1 MHLIHPRLIKRITET
16 TLAVPDEHA
25 VILDRWA
32 ASIQDL
38 SIYKIKETAL
48 RSDFIHKILVG
59 VLGYDTVSS
68 KGTTYSLAEEYPLG
82 SGSVDVAFGS
92 FDKADK
98 AKDVVLA
105 PFEFKGAKTK
115 DLDAIMSGR
124 NKSPVQQAWEYG
136 MDAKGAKWVLVT
148 NYTELRLYAI
158 GYGRKAYE
166 SFDFL
171 KLSHPVHYTR
181 FITLL
186 SKDNLLG
193 GNALNLLQES
203 EQVDKDITYELYDD
217 YKTLRARLIKTIG
230 EENPK
235 TDTLDVIRYTQ
246 TILDR
251 ILFIAFAEDKK
262 LLPDNTLQKAYETKN
277 PYNPQPVWENF
288 KGLFHAI
295 NTGNKELEIPGYNG
309 GLFANNKHLDRLKIS
324 DELCE
329 GFKKIGEYDFDSDV
343 SVNILGH
350 IFEQSISDL
359 EELKAHAE
367 NVEEINKKQSK
378 RKKDG
383 IYYTPTSVTRYI
395 VEQAVGGWLN
405 NKKKELGADNLP
417 EITEEEFELHRIDI
431 KSKNFTQKIT
441 QEFKTKRQQVAKKV
455 KRHIEFWESY
465 KNVVSKIKVIDP
477 ACGSGAF
484 LNEVFDFLKAEGETL
499 NGELANLK
507 NEQISL
513 FRWDTHILA
522 NNIYGVDLNSES
534 IEITKLSLWLKTA
547 NRQEKLTYLEDN
559 IKVGNSLIDD
569 PKIAGNLSFNWN
581 EKFADIMQDGGFD
594 VVVGNPPWGAELS
607 KTVQTF
613 SNEKFYSDGLKNI
626 DSYGLFFGLSLSI
639 LKTNGLLGFITPDTF
654 LRKNDLFPV
663 REKLLKET
671 NIIEL
676 IETGPLFKE
685 VRDTWCA
692 ITICNKSLPDKKLK
706 TTHKKID
713 RFVVSVEERE
723 SHFQKQMFSYVTTLK
738 QQIWEKSDNLI
749 VGYLAKEETQNLIFK
764 LGKNKR
770 IGDYNKQFEISRGEE
785 GSKSKFK
792 EKNQSGFYLVT
803 PEEVFMNYVS
813 KGKEIEKN
821 TVSEGKLNKY
831 YTNPKIWIIRI
842 QKLRWKQR
850 IVSALDERTHSA
862 STKTLQ
868 LIVPKNNDLYLLKA
882 LQAVLSSKIVNFWCS
897 NYLSDDMNQSYL
909 EQIPFFDFEKKDFT
923 DLSGIFDEMQNLNK
937 EFFKVKDTLK
947 VLLMSEFSMEKVSR
961 KLENWFKLDFSE
973 FVAEIE
979 KSIRPDK
986 LSLSNKSDW
995 MEHFEKEKAKV
1006 LELKYKIEKID
1017 RKRDKMIYEKYDL
1030 TNKEIELV
1038 EETQ

>member
-1 MHLIHPRLIKRITET
+1 MTLFHPRIIKRITENK
-16 TLAVPDEHA
+16 LEVPQDHA
-25 VILDRWA
+25 RILSGWGD
-32 ASIQDL
+32 SINDF
-38 SIYKIKETAL
+38 SIFKIKETAL
-48 RSDFIHKILVG
+48 RSDFIHKILAG

-82 SGSVDVAFGS
+82 SGSVDVAFGT

-98 AKDVVLA
+98 AKDKVLA
-105 PFEFKGAKTK
+105 PFELKGAKTK
-115 DLDAIMSGR
+115 DLDAIMPGR

-158 GYGRKAYE
+158 GYGRKSYE
-166 SFDFL
+166 SFDFA
-171 KLSHPVHYTR
+171 KISDPEHYTR
-181 FITLL
+181 FVTLL
-186 SKDNLLG
+186 AKDNLLG
-193 GNALNLLQES
+193 GHTFNLLKES
-203 EQVDKDITYELYDD
+203 EQVDKDITKDLYDD
-217 YKTLRARLIKTIG
+217 YKALRARLIKTIG
-230 EENPK
+230 DENPGK
-235 TDTLDVIRYTQ
+235 DPLDVIRHTQ

-262 LLPDNTLQKAYETKN
+262 LLPENTLQKAYETKN

-288 KGLFHAI
+288 RGLFHAI
-295 NTGNKELEIPGYNG
+295 NKGNKELEIPGYNG
-309 GLFANNKHLDRLKIS
+309 GLFADDEELDSLKIS

-367 NVEEINKKQSK
+367 NVEEVNKKQSK

-383 IYYTPTSVTRYI
+383 IYYTPASVTRYI

-405 NKKKELGADNLP
+405 DRKKELGVNSLP
-417 EITEEEFELHRIDI
+417 EITEEEFDIHRIDI

-455 KRHIEFWESY
+455 NRHIEFWEAYEKALS
-465 KNVVSKIKVIDP
+465 NITVLDP

-484 LNEVFDFLKAEGETL
+484 LNEVFDFLKAEGEAV

-569 PKIAGNLSFNWN
+569 SGIAGSLAFNWN
-581 EKFADIMQDGGFD
+581 EKFSDIMQEGGFD

-607 KTVQTF
+607 KPAQTF
-613 SNEKFYSDGLKNI
+613 SNQKFYSESTKNI
-626 DSYGLFFGLSLSI
+626 DSYGLFFGLSLSN

-692 ITICNKSLPDKKLK
+692 ITICNKSLPDQKLK
-706 TTHKKID
+706 TIHKKID

-723 SHFQKQMFSYVTTLK
+723 SHFQKQVFSSVTKLNQK
-738 QQIWEKSDNLI
+738 IWEKSDSLI
-749 VGYLAKEETQNLIFK
+749 VGYIANEKTQNLIFK

-770 IGDYNKQFEISRGEE
+770 VCDYKKQFEISRGEE

-792 EKNQSGFYLVT
+792 EKKQSGFYLVT

-813 KGKEIEKN
+813 QGTEIEKN

-831 YTNPKIWIIRI
+831 YTFPKIWIIRI

-868 LIVPKNNDLYLLKA
+868 LIVSKNNDLNLLKA

-909 EQIPFFDFEKKDFT
+909 EQIPFFDFQKKDYS
-923 DLSGIFDEMQNLNK
+923 DLSGILDETLNLNK
-937 EFFKVKDTLK
+937 EFFKVKNTLRA
-947 VLLMSEFSMEKVSR
+947 LLMSEFSMEKTSR

-979 KSIRPDK
+979 KSIKPVK
-986 LSLSNKSDW
+986 LSLSKKSEW
-995 MEHFEKEKAKV
+995 MEHFEKEKAKA
-1006 LELKYKIEKID
+1006 LELKNKIEQID
-1017 RKRDKMIYEKYDL
+1017 RKRDQMIYELYEL
-1030 TNKEIELV
+1030 TPEEIELV
-1038 EETQ
+1038 EKAQ

>member
-1 MHLIHPRLIKRITET
+1 MPLFHKRVLDKHLKH
-16 TLAVPDEHA
+16 
-25 VILDRWA
+25 
-32 ASIQDL
+32 IQDIDPRHAETL
-38 SIYKIKETAL
+38 GKWAENLERGIYDSETQN
-48 RSDFIHKILVG
+48 DGEFIQHILID
-59 VLGYDTVSS
+59 VLGYVGSSDGTQWTVAKNQPIG
-68 KGTTYSLAEEYPLG
+68 KGN
-82 SGSVDVAFGS
+82 VDVALGKFT
-92 FDKADK
+92 ADS
-98 AKDVVLA
+98 VSIHA
-105 PFEFKGAKTK
+105 PLELKGAKTR
-115 DLDAIMSGR
+115 DLDAIMAGR
-124 NKSPVQQAWEYG
+124 NKTPVQQAWEYA
-136 MDAKGAKWVLVT
+136 MDAKGAQWVLVS
-148 NYTELRLYAI
+148 NYREIRLYAV
-158 GYGRKAYE
+158 GYGRKDYE
-166 SFDFL
+166 SF
-171 KLSHPVHYTR
+171 KLSELTEIEHYAR
-181 FITLL
+181 FILLL
-186 SKDNLLG
+186 SAQSLLEG
-193 GNALNLLQES
+193 TTFSLLKES
-203 EQVDKDITYELYDD
+203 EKAEKDITDQLYDD
-217 YKTLRARLIKTIG
+217 YKILRGRLIDTIARD
-230 EENPK
+230 NPEK
-235 TDTLDVIRYTQ
+235 DPLDVIRYTQ

-251 ILFIAFAEDKK
+251 ILFVAFAEDKG
-262 LLPDNTLQKAYETKN
+262 LLPDKTLEKAYETQN
-277 PYNPQPVWENF
+277 PFNLQPVWENF
-288 KGLFHAI
+288 KGLFQAI
-295 NTGNKELEIPGYNG
+295 NKGNAALNIPGYNG
-309 GLFANNKHLDRLKIS
+309 GLFADDADLNNLNIS
-324 DELCE
+324 NELCE
-329 GFKKIGEYDFDSDV
+329 GFKKIGDYDFDSDV

-367 NVEEINKKQSK
+367 NVEEVNKKQSK

-383 IYYTPTSVTRYI
+383 IYYTPASVTRYI

-405 NKKKELGADNLP
+405 DRKKELGVDSLP
-417 EITEEEFELHRIDI
+417 EITEEEFDLHRIDT

-455 KRHIEFWESY
+455 NRHIEFWEAY
-465 KNVVSKIKVIDP
+465 KKALSNITVLDP

-484 LNEVFDFLKAEGETL
+484 LNEVFDFLKAEGEAV

-559 IKVGNSLIDD
+559 IKVGNSLIDY
-569 PKIAGNLSFNWN
+569 PEIAGNLAFNWN
-581 EKFADIMQDGGFD
+581 ENFLAIMQDGGFD

-607 KTVQTF
+607 KAAQAF
-613 SNEKFYSDGLKNI
+613 SNQKFYSEGLKNI
-626 DSYGLFFGLSLSI
+626 DSYGLFFGLSLSN

-723 SHFQKQMFSYVTTLK
+723 SHFQKQVFSYVTTLNQK
-738 QQIWEKSDNLI
+738 IWERSDSLI
-749 VGYLAKEETQNLIFK
+749 VGYIANEETQNLIFK

-770 IGDYNKQFEISRGEE
+770 VCDYNKQFEISRGEE

-792 EKNQSGFYLVT
+792 EKKQSGFYLVT

-813 KGKEIEKN
+813 QGTEIEKN

-831 YTNPKIWIIRI
+831 YTFPKIWIIRI

-868 LIVPKNNDLYLLKA
+868 LIVSKNNDLNLLKA

-909 EQIPFFDFEKKDFT
+909 EQIPFFDFQKKDYS
-923 DLSGIFDEMQNLNK
+923 DLSDILDETLNLNK

-947 VLLMSEFSMEKVSR
+947 ALLMSEFSIKKISR

-979 KSIRPDK
+979 KSIKPAK
-986 LSLSNKSDW
+986 LSLSKKSEW
-995 MEHFEKEKAKV
+995 MEHFEKEKTKA
-1006 LELKYKIEKID
+1006 LELKNKIEQID
-1017 RKRDKMIYEKYDL
+1017 RKRDQMVYKKYEL
-1030 TNKEIELV
+1030 TPEEIKLV